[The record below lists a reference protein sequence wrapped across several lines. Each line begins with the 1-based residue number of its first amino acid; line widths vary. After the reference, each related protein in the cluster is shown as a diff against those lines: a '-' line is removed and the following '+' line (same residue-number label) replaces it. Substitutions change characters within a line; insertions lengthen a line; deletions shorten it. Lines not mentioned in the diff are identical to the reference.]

1 MDAIPPIPQPP
12 NVPQP
17 SSGLT
22 DRQWA
27 LFMHLSGLFGFA
39 VIGIGN
45 IVGPLVLW
53 LVKKPESTFLER
65 VGREVLNFQI
75 SFSIY
80 MLIASVLI
88 WAFVGF
94 LLAPVVGIT
103 WLVLTILGAVKASN
117 GEEYRFPLTIRFL

>member
-1 MDAIPPIPQPP
+1 
-12 NVPQP
+12 
-17 SSGLT
+17 
-22 DRQWA
+22 
-27 LFMHLSGLFGFA
+27 MHLSGLFGFA